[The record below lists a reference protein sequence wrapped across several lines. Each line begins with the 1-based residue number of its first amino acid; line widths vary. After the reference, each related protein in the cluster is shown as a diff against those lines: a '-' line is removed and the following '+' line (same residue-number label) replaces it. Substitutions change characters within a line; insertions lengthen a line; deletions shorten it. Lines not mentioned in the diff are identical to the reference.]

1 MELDS
6 NICTRVRIPTY
17 LFRFRYKH
25 IYSVLFAI
33 GNNKDGFYV
42 KDEELCT
49 QITICA
55 NNNLIP
61 CLMPLNDTDF
71 SPALEESHLIH
82 SDTREQVELIINKE
96 PQLMSQW
103 EKLDFSIQIV
113 REALKC
119 QGAKIIKYTSI
130 PDIEPNIWFEKN
142 GQIGFVIVLCSDDSV
157 GRFSL
162 SSQTLNLM
170 RRYEGF
176 YTFLSMPGKYRG
188 EGVYSDIKR
197 LRLIPISELA
207 MS

>member
-1 MELDS
+1 MDIKTSAQIRIKKLSTPEAIEKYELGLKVAIQS
-6 NICTRVRIPTY
+6 AGLVLQQQLEAIAPLKKHPWWSFKKPRREWSWIQTSVPELGFQHICFALGTN
-17 LFRFRYKH
+17 

-71 SPALEESHLIH
+71 SPALEESHLLH

-119 QGAKIIKYTSI
+119 QGAKNYQIYKY
-130 PDIEPNIWFEKN
+130 P
-142 GQIGFVIVLCSDDSV
+142 
-157 GRFSL
+157 
-162 SSQTLNLM
+162 
-170 RRYEGF
+170 RY
-176 YTFLSMPGKYRG
+176 
-188 EGVYSDIKR
+188 
-197 LRLIPISELA
+197 
-207 MS
+207 